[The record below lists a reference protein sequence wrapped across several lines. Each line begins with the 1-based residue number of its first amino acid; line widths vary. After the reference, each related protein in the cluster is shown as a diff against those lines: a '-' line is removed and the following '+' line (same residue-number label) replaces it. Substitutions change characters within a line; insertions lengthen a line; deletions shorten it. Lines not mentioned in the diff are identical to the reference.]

1 MKRTKK
7 QKKTKKQV
15 EFDLNKLK
23 PSILFSL
30 REDILFSFGKFL
42 VQPWALIDNNI

>member
-7 QKKTKKQV
+7 QKETKKQV

-23 PSILFSL
+23 PSILL
-30 REDILFSFGKFL
+30 MPVVKKK
-42 VQPWALIDNNI
+42 